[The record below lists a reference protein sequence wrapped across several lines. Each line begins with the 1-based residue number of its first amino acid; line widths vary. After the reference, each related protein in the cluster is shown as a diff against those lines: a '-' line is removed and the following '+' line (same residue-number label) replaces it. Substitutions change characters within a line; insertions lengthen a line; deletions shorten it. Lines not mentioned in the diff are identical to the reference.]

1 MSAWRSAA
9 CKIMHEPAGSSRTPD
24 AITLTAMTE
33 PEHPACDSP
42 ECVWCQ
48 PTLNTPYEPVP
59 RYGEPDG
66 GAR

>member
-1 MSAWRSAA
+1 MSARRSAA
-9 CKIMHEPAGSSRTPD
+9 CRIMQESAGSSRTP
-24 AITLTAMTE
+24 ATNPLTAMTE
-33 PEHPACDSP
+33 PEHAACDSP

-48 PTLNTPYEPVP
+48 PTLNTLYEPGP